1 MELEQ
6 LIQKF
11 RDQESENVTS
21 YEEPNVNRLDAPI
34 PGQSLTDEPGNYPW
48 EHPPKTTDPEDAL
61 NKFWDRLTDPEV
73 AEEMIAMM
81 DAGIPVEAL
90 ARVLTFTGFA
100 EGEFTPDVGFLTIE
114 PLMKMLAAIGI
125 RAGVDKLVI
134 SIEDIGNDSTVR
146 DMITLKEANK
156 QIEKLADK
164 SEPAQ
169 LPSNLGLMNKPQNM
183 EE

>member
-1 MELEQ
+1 MSK
-6 LIQKF
+6 LIN
-11 RDQESENVTS
+11 DNIT
-21 YEEPNVNRLDAPI
+21 EPEYNPFDAPI
-34 PGQSLTDEPGNYPW
+34 PGQSLTDEPGNYP
-48 EHPPKTTDPEDAL
+48 
-61 NKFWDRLTDPEV
+61 WDRLTDPEV

-90 ARVLTFTGFA
+90 ARILTFTGFA

-156 QIEKLADK
+156 QIEELADK

-169 LPSNLGLMNKPQNM
+169 LPSNLGLMTKPQNM